1 MNTTPV
7 YEAMI
12 RDYLKQARDAIDKAY
27 EYMNELATTPD
38 LDTSINKGTRQ

>member
-27 EYMNELATTPD
+27 EYMNELAADTN
-38 LDTSINKGTRQ
+38 LDTNINKGTHQ

>member
-38 LDTSINKGTRQ
+38 LDTSINKDTRL